1 MIQANQVITEMLNS
15 PLRQIKGRVELY
27 DGSTHLQTFNY
38 DDFLQS
44 FTIERV
50 GEENKFF
57 GFGICQ
63 KLTLKLVDRDRQINI
78 TKGNTLDVAFGVEGN
93 FVYPHPLF
101 YIDDIKRDENTN
113 ELTITAYCALYDRAA
128 AHKVGEIELPS
139 YTIRNF
145 ALACGSLLDIP
156 VKFEV
161 TKNLCPNIDKWTLVN
176 GAYIEDG
183 YIVLPNTNSQAYVYV
198 DWKKRNSTYT
208 ISATTNG
215 DEASYNVH
223 TSFYYYDSEGVDL
236 SNNGDFEANLTGET
250 HYEYVR
256 PNLGDVYNTAIGNAE
271 QIRIVFQR
279 SANYAPTLYKFKD
292 VMFADTALPYEP
304 YADESVFDTYY
315 ENGANF
321 EGTETIREALND
333 IAEATQT
340 IYYIDSDWN
349 LVFKRLS
356 QSGDADLEITK
367 ANYFTLDTKDA
378 ATLSTV
384 VHATELGDNVSA
396 AAAEQGATQYV
407 RDNAFWEM
415 REDIADLVDNAL
427 AAVGG
432 TTINQFECSWRG
444 NFLLE
449 VGDKIALTTK
459 DDAIIYTYLLNDTI
473 TYNGGLS
480 QKSQWSHKEESGET
494 ASNPSTLGEAI
505 KQTYARVDKQNKQ
518 IDLVA
523 SEVDVNKSNIANLQ
537 INVDGI
543 NASVSS
549 VETKVDNQI
558 NTVNDE
564 LVTIKNTVD
573 AKMSSEDVT
582 IAIRQELINGASKVE
597 TETGYRFDDEGL
609 TISKT
614 GSEMKTQ
621 VTDDGMTVYRDNQAV
636 LVANNEGVKAED
648 LHATTF
654 IIIGENSRL
663 ETWKTNRTACFWIG
677 S

>member
-1 MIQANQVITEMLNS
+1 MIQANQNITEMLNS
-15 PLRQIKGRVELY
+15 PLREIRGRVELY

-38 DDFLQS
+38 DNFLQS

-50 GEENKFF
+50 GEDSKFF

-78 TKGNTLDVAFGVEGN
+78 TKGNTLDVAFGVEGD

-128 AHKVGEIELPS
+128 AHKVEEIELPS

-145 ALACGSLLDIP
+145 TLACGSLLDIP
-156 VKFEV
+156 VKIGR
-161 TKNLCPNIDKWTLVN
+161 NLLRIDNGEFSRATLNADGTITSQLSDYYYSSYYTQDLNDLLIQSKGKPFTFSIGKAIPNKACAIIIYGT
-176 GAYIEDG
+176 
-183 YIVLPNTNSQAYVYV
+183 
-198 DWKKRNSTYT
+198 R
-208 ISATTNG
+208 TNG
-215 DEASYNVH
+215 DSWQ
-223 TSFYYYDSEGVDL
+223 
-236 SNNGDFEANLTGET
+236 EANSVPGADK
-250 HYEYVR
+250 VM
-256 PNLGDVYNTAIGNAE
+256 
-271 QIRIVFQR
+271 IVVANDFTKITQVEFRFNR
-279 SANYAPTLYKFKD
+279 SFTPFT
-292 VMFADTALPYEP
+292 DTTTTIPYMQFEEGTIATNYEP
-304 YADESVFDTYY
+304 YLSEFDTYY

-340 IYYIDSDWN
+340 IYFIDSDWN
-349 LVFKRLS
+349 LVFKRLN

-396 AAAEQGATQYV
+396 AAAQQGATQYV

-415 REDIADLVDNAL
+415 REDIADLVENAL
-427 AAVGG
+427 DAVGG
-432 TTINQFECSWRG
+432 TTIIPFNCSWRG

-449 VGDKIALTTK
+449 IGDKIALTTK
-459 DDAIIYTYLLNDTI
+459 DNAVIFTYLLNDSI
-473 TYNGGLS
+473 TYSGGLS

-494 ASNPSTLGEAI
+494 ATNPSTLGEAL

-614 GSEMKTQ
+614 GSQMKTQ
-621 VTDDGMTVYRDNQAV
+621 VTDDGMTVYRDNQEV
-636 LVANNEGVKAED
+636 LIANNEGVKAED

-654 IIIGENSRL
+654 IIIGENSRF

-677 S
+677 N

>member
-1 MIQANQVITEMLNS
+1 MLQANQTITEMLNS

-50 GEENKFF
+50 GEDSKFF

-63 KLTLKLVDRDRQINI
+63 KLTLKLVDRYRQINI

-113 ELTITAYCALYDRAA
+113 ELTITAYCALYGKAA
-128 AHKVGEIELPS
+128 AHKVSEIELSS
-139 YTIRNF
+139 YTIYNF
-145 ALACGSLLDIP
+145 ALACGSLLDLP
-156 VKFEV
+156 VKVELPTDLSENILPYHSGNSWTSNGITFTLNADKSITINGQNNGVNNSAYFFANTGSPLTLEIGRTYETSYLGNDCMFV
-161 TKNLCPNIDKWTLVN
+161 FYDGTTYRNKN
-176 GAYIEDG
+176 G
-183 YIVLPNTNSQAYVYV
+183 YIFTATENDYTYQQVYLQIPKGSTKVFNNVTVYPSLQRQA
-198 DWKKRNSTYT
+198 
-208 ISATTNG
+208 A
-215 DEASYNVH
+215 
-223 TSFYYYDSEGVDL
+223 
-236 SNNGDFEANLTGET
+236 
-250 HYEYVR
+250 
-256 PNLGDVYNTAIGNAE
+256 
-271 QIRIVFQR
+271 
-279 SANYAPTLYKFKD
+279 
-292 VMFADTALPYEP
+292 
-304 YADESVFDTYY
+304 VFDTYY

-321 EGTETIREALND
+321 EGTETIREALDD

-349 LVFKRLS
+349 LVFKRLN
-356 QSGDADLEITK
+356 QSGNADLEITK

-396 AAAEQGATQYV
+396 AAAQQGATQYV
-407 RDNAFWEM
+407 RDNAFWEI
-415 REDIADLVDNAL
+415 REDIADLVENAL
-427 AAVGG
+427 DAVGG
-432 TTINQFECSWRG
+432 TTIVPFNCSWRG

-459 DDAIIYTYLLNDTI
+459 DDATIFTYLLNDTI

-480 QKSQWSHKEESGET
+480 QKSQWSHKEEEGET
-494 ASNPSTLGEAI
+494 AANPSTLGEAL

-609 TISKT
+609 TISKS

-654 IIIGENSRL
+654 IIVGENSRF

-677 S
+677 N

>member
-1 MIQANQVITEMLNS
+1 
-15 PLRQIKGRVELY
+15 
-27 DGSTHLQTFNY
+27 
-38 DDFLQS
+38 
-44 FTIERV
+44 
-50 GEENKFF
+50 
-57 GFGICQ
+57 
-63 KLTLKLVDRDRQINI
+63 
-78 TKGNTLDVAFGVEGN
+78 
-93 FVYPHPLF
+93 
-101 YIDDIKRDENTN
+101 
-113 ELTITAYCALYDRAA
+113 
-128 AHKVGEIELPS
+128 
-139 YTIRNF
+139 
-145 ALACGSLLDIP
+145 
-156 VKFEV
+156 
-161 TKNLCPNIDKWTLVN
+161 
-176 GAYIEDG
+176 
-183 YIVLPNTNSQAYVYV
+183 
-198 DWKKRNSTYT
+198 
-208 ISATTNG
+208 
-215 DEASYNVH
+215 
-223 TSFYYYDSEGVDL
+223 
-236 SNNGDFEANLTGET
+236 
-250 HYEYVR
+250 
-256 PNLGDVYNTAIGNAE
+256 
-271 QIRIVFQR
+271 
-279 SANYAPTLYKFKD
+279 
-292 VMFADTALPYEP
+292 
-304 YADESVFDTYY
+304 
-315 ENGANF
+315 
-321 EGTETIREALND
+321 
-333 IAEATQT
+333 
-340 IYYIDSDWN
+340 
-349 LVFKRLS
+349 
-356 QSGDADLEITK
+356 
-367 ANYFTLDTKDA
+367 
-378 ATLSTV
+378 
-384 VHATELGDNVSA
+384 
-396 AAAEQGATQYV
+396 
-407 RDNAFWEM
+407 M

-432 TTINQFECSWRG
+432 TTIVPFNCSWRG

-449 VGDKIALTTK
+449 IGDKIALTTK
-459 DDAIIYTYLLNDTI
+459 DNAVIFSYLLNDSI
-473 TYNGGLS
+473 TYSGGLS

-494 ASNPSTLGEAI
+494 ATNPSTLGEAL

-609 TISKT
+609 TISKS

-677 S
+677 N